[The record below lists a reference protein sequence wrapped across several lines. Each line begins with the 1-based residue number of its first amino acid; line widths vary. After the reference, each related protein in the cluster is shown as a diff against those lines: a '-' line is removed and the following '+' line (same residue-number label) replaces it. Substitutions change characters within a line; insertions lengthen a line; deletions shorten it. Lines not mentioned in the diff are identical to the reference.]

1 MESFTVE
8 AILSAV
14 DKNFTSTMKNAD
26 NSMGGLND
34 NTKKTNTSILDIAK
48 GVGVFKLVDKAIGVV
63 TSSLGGAIDRFDTLK
78 QYPNVMRQLGYS
90 TEEVDR
96 SMSKLTEG
104 IDGLP
109 TTLDDIVKN
118 AQSLTMTTGDLDKGT
133 ESAIALNNAFLAS
146 GASSADASRGLTQYT
161 QMLAKGK
168 VDMQSWNS
176 LTDTM
181 GLSLGEVAKSFG
193 MTGAAAKN
201 DLYDAL
207 KEGTITFDQ
216 FNDKM
221 IEMYGIGTDGAE
233 LAKANSKGVASSIQN
248 LQTAVKNGI
257 AGILE
262 EINLLLGGSE
272 DFNAIAATIDKAK
285 PIITNAFKA
294 IRDAIPPVVEVIKQL
309 TNILKPLTPLIISV
323 TAAFVA
329 YKTALG
335 IVSLVTSLSKAMTVL
350 KVAFAVGNDV
360 KLLSFALGNM
370 ANASK
375 LAAAGQAILNAVM
388 SLNLFAVVIAA
399 VVGLV
404 AAFIYFWN
412 TSEAFRDFWID
423 LWESIQEI
431 VHSSVEGIKN
441 IWAGISEW
449 FKQAWSGTTEWFS
462 DLWNGIKDISDKA
475 WTTIQ
480 KAPENAASLVREK
493 WSELTSFFTN
503 LWSDITQS
511 ASEAWEN
518 IKQSTL
524 NIVDGMISSV
534 NKQWDNLKNVA
545 SSIWK
550 AIADQIKSSLDF
562 ILKYIGPFVSN
573 FSKVFSNIIDAV
585 KSIFAEVKNIILNAF
600 EIIKALIA
608 APLLFIINLITGDF
622 QQMKD
627 DLDMIWG
634 TLVESVQNIWVSVK
648 NIFTVYISTIVNS
661 ALLLWDGFKQS
672 VINIWTEVS
681 NQANIIWNQVKS
693 FFANLWLTIKDNA
706 VQMWTGL
713 KQSIVQ
719 TWEDTKN
726 SAIEIWTN
734 LKTWFFETID
744 AIVQTT
750 IDSWTGLKQGTI
762 DLFNN
767 TVQGAKDIWSSFK
780 EWISNLVTQTK
791 DGVVQGWENLKQG
804 TINIF
809 NRMVNGAQEI
819 WDRLVNAVNDT
830 VGKVTG
836 LFDTL
841 KEINLWEAG
850 KAIMD
855 SFLEGL
861 QNTWKAVQDFV
872 GGIGDWIRENK
883 GPIQYDRKLLIP
895 AGNAI
900 MEGLNKG
907 LTSGFDEVQSTVES
921 MASIITDTF
930 DNSPEIDLA
939 SNLQK
944 ANSSISTQVEH
955 NVNMGGSTKPAIFN
969 VNLGKQTFRAFVDDI
984 SQEMGEGTDI
994 NLEF

>member
-1 MESFTVE
+1 MESYSLE

-14 DKNFTSTMKNAD
+14 DRNFTSTMKDAD
-26 NSMGGLND
+26 NSMVGLND

-48 GVGVFKLVDKAIGVV
+48 GVGVFKLVDSAIGMVKNS
-63 TSSLGGAIDRFDTLK
+63 TDGAIKRFDTLN
-78 QYPNVMRQLGYS
+78 QYPVVMRALGYS
-90 TEEVDR
+90 TDEVDK
-96 SMSKLTEG
+96 SMNKLTDG

-109 TTLDDIVKN
+109 TSLDEIVSSTQQL
-118 AQSLTMTTGDLDKGT
+118 AISTGSLDKGT
-133 ESAIALNNAFLAS
+133 DTAIALNNAMLAS
-146 GASSADASRGLTQYT
+146 GSSSADAARGIEQYR
-161 QMLAKGK
+161 QMLARGE
-168 VDMQSWNS
+168 VDMQSWRS
-176 LTDTM
+176 VQDTM
-181 GLSLGEVAKSFG
+181 PVAMDKVAKSFEDRG
-193 MTGAAAKN
+193 VTSVN
-201 DLYDAL
+201 ELYDAL
-207 KEGTITFDQ
+207 KAGEITFDE
-216 FNDKM
+216 FNDRL
-221 IEMYGIGTDGAE
+221 IELNEGVDGFAE
-233 LAKANSKGVASSIQN
+233 LAKKNSAGIQTSFDN
-248 LQTAVKNGI
+248 IKTAVVKGLANVIRAIDDGLQNAGLGSI
-257 AGILE
+257 AENFDKIKDAV
-262 EINLLLGGSE
+262 N
-272 DFNAIAATIDKAK
+272 DAFNAIVA
-285 PIITNAFKA
+285 ITPN
-294 IRDAIPPVVEVIKQL
+294 VITVISNLVK
-309 TNILKPLTPLIISV
+309 ILQVLSPLIISI

-329 YKTALG
+329 YKTAIG

-350 KVAFAVGNDV
+350 KVAFAVGKDV

-370 ANASK
+370 ASSSK
-375 LAAAGQAILNAVM
+375 LAAAGQAILNTVM
-388 SLNLFAVVIAA
+388 SLNPIALVIAA
-399 VVGLV
+399 VAGLV

-412 TSEAFRDFWID
+412 TSEAFRDFWIG

-441 IWAGISEW
+441 IWSGISEW
-449 FKQAWSGTTEWFS
+449 FKQAWNGTTEWFS

-480 KAPENAASLVREK
+480 KAPENTASFVREK

-524 NIVDGMISSV
+524 DIVDGIVSSI
-534 NKQWDNLKNVA
+534 NKQWDNLKNTA

-550 AIADQIKSSLDF
+550 AIADQVKSSLDF
-562 ILKYIGPFVSN
+562 VLKYIGPFVSN

-634 TLVESVQNIWVSVK
+634 TLVESVQNIWLSIK
-648 NIFTVYISTIVNS
+648 NIFTVYIGTIINS

-681 NQANIIWNQVKS
+681 NQANNIWNQVKS
-693 FFANLWLTIKDNA
+693 FFANLWITIKDNA

-734 LKTWFFETID
+734 LKIWFFETID

-969 VNLGKQTFRAFVDDI
+969 VNVGKQSFRLLIDDI
-984 SQEMGEGTDI
+984 AQAMGEGAEI

>member
-1 MESFTVE
+1 MESYSLE

-14 DKNFTSTMKNAD
+14 DRNFTSTMKDAD
-26 NSMGGLND
+26 NSMVGLND

-48 GVGVFKLVDKAIGVV
+48 GVGVFKLVDSAIGMVKNS
-63 TSSLGGAIDRFDTLK
+63 TEGAIKRFDTLN
-78 QYPNVMRQLGYS
+78 QYPVVMRALGYS
-90 TEEVDR
+90 TDEVDK
-96 SMSKLTEG
+96 SMNKLTDG

-109 TTLDDIVKN
+109 TSLDEIVSSTQQL
-118 AQSLTMTTGDLDKGT
+118 AISTGSLDKGT
-133 ESAIALNNAFLAS
+133 DTAIALNNAMLAS
-146 GASSADASRGLTQYT
+146 GSSSADAARGIEQYR
-161 QMLAKGK
+161 QMLARGE
-168 VDMQSWNS
+168 VDMQSWRS
-176 LTDTM
+176 VQDTM
-181 GLSLGEVAKSFG
+181 PVAMDKVAKSFEDRG
-193 MTGAAAKN
+193 VTSVN
-201 DLYDAL
+201 ELYDAL
-207 KEGTITFDQ
+207 KAGEITFDE
-216 FNDKM
+216 FNDRLIKLN
-221 IEMYGIGTDGAE
+221 EGVDGFAE
-233 LAKANSKGVASSIQN
+233 LAKKNSAGIQTSFDN
-248 LQTAVKNGI
+248 IKTAVVKGLANVIRAIDDGLQNAGLGSI
-257 AGILE
+257 AENFDKIKDAVNDAFNTIVAITPSVITVISNLVKILQV
-262 EINLLLGGSE
+262 LS
-272 DFNAIAATIDKAK
+272 
-285 PIITNAFKA
+285 
-294 IRDAIPPVVEVIKQL
+294 
-309 TNILKPLTPLIISV
+309 PLIISV

-329 YKTALG
+329 YKTAIS

-412 TSEAFRDFWID
+412 TSEAFRDFWIG

-449 FKQAWSGTTEWFS
+449 FKHAWNGTTEWFS
-462 DLWNGIKDISDKA
+462 DLWNSIKDISDKA

-480 KAPENAASLVREK
+480 KAPENAASFVREK

-524 NIVDGMISSV
+524 NIVDGMISSI
-534 NKQWDNLKNVA
+534 NKQWDNLKNTA

-550 AIADQIKSSLDF
+550 AIADQVKSSLDF
-562 ILKYIGPFVSN
+562 VLKYIGPFVSN
-573 FSKVFSNIIDAV
+573 FYKVFSNIIDAV
-585 KSIFAEVKNIILNAF
+585 KSIFSEVKNIILNAF

-627 DLDMIWG
+627 DLDLIWG
-634 TLVESVQNIWVSVK
+634 TLVESVQNIWLSIK
-648 NIFTVYISTIVNS
+648 NIFIVYIGTIINS

-681 NQANIIWNQVKS
+681 NQANIVWNQVKS
-693 FFANLWLTIKDNA
+693 FFANLWITIKDNA

-734 LKTWFFETID
+734 LKIWFFETID

-809 NRMVNGAQEI
+809 NRMVNGVQEI

-861 QNTWKAVQDFV
+861 QNAWKAVQDFV

-969 VNLGKQTFRAFVDDI
+969 VNVGKQSFRHFVDDI
-984 SQEMGEGTDI
+984 AQAMGEGAEI

>member
-1 MESFTVE
+1 MESYSVE
-8 AILSAV
+8 AIISAI
-14 DKNFTSTMKNAD
+14 DDGFTKSMKQMQD
-26 NSMGGLND
+26 SMGGLND

-48 GVGVFKLVDKAIGVV
+48 GVGVFKLVDSAIGMVKNS
-63 TSSLGGAIDRFDTLK
+63 TDGAIKRFDTLN
-78 QYPNVMRQLGYS
+78 QYPVVMRALGYS
-90 TEEVDR
+90 TDEVDK
-96 SMSKLTEG
+96 SMNKLTDG

-109 TTLDDIVKN
+109 TSLDEIVSSTQQL
-118 AQSLTMTTGDLDKGT
+118 AISTGSLDKGT
-133 ESAIALNNAFLAS
+133 DTAIALNNAMLAS
-146 GASSADASRGLTQYT
+146 GSSSADAARGIEQYR
-161 QMLAKGK
+161 QMLARGE
-168 VDMQSWNS
+168 VDMQSWRS
-176 LTDTM
+176 VQDTM
-181 GLSLGEVAKSFG
+181 PVAMDKVAKSFEDRG
-193 MTGAAAKN
+193 VTSVN
-201 DLYDAL
+201 ELYDAL
-207 KEGTITFDQ
+207 KAGEITFDE
-216 FNDKM
+216 FNDRL
-221 IEMYGIGTDGAE
+221 IELNEGVDGFAE
-233 LAKANSKGVASSIQN
+233 LAKKNSAGIQTSFDN
-248 LQTAVKNGI
+248 IKTAVVKGLANVIRAIDDGLQNAGLGSI
-257 AGILE
+257 AENFDKIKDAVNDAFNTIVAITPSVITVISNLVKILQV
-262 EINLLLGGSE
+262 LS
-272 DFNAIAATIDKAK
+272 
-285 PIITNAFKA
+285 
-294 IRDAIPPVVEVIKQL
+294 
-309 TNILKPLTPLIISV
+309 PLIISV

-329 YKTALG
+329 YKTAIS

-449 FKQAWSGTTEWFS
+449 FKQAWNGTTEWFS

-475 WTTIQ
+475 WTIIQ
-480 KAPENAASLVREK
+480 KAPENAAIFVREK

-524 NIVDGMISSV
+524 NIVDGMISSI
-534 NKQWDNLKNVA
+534 NKQWDNLKNTA

-550 AIADQIKSSLDF
+550 AIADQIKSALDF
-562 ILKYIGPFVSN
+562 VLKYIGPFVSN

-627 DLDMIWG
+627 DLDLIWG
-634 TLVESVQNIWVSVK
+634 TLVESVQNIWLSIK
-648 NIFTVYISTIVNS
+648 NIFTVYIGTIINS

-681 NQANIIWNQVKS
+681 NQANIVWNQVKS
-693 FFANLWLTIKDNA
+693 FFANLWITIKDNA

-734 LKTWFFETID
+734 LKIWFFETID

-809 NRMVNGAQEI
+809 NRMVNGVQEI

-861 QNTWKAVQDFV
+861 QNAWKAVQDFV

-969 VNLGKQTFRAFVDDI
+969 VNVGKQSFRHFVDDI
-984 SQEMGEGTDI
+984 AQAMGEGAEI

>member
-1 MESFTVE
+1 MESYSVE
-8 AILSAV
+8 AIISAI
-14 DKNFTSTMKNAD
+14 DDGFTKSMKQMQD
-26 NSMGGLND
+26 SMGGLND

-48 GVGVFKLVDKAIGVV
+48 GVGVFKLVDSAIGMVKNS
-63 TSSLGGAIDRFDTLK
+63 TDGAIKRFDTLN
-78 QYPNVMRQLGYS
+78 QYPVVMRALGYS
-90 TEEVDR
+90 TEEVDK
-96 SMSKLTEG
+96 SMNKLTDG

-109 TTLDDIVKN
+109 TSLDEIVSSTQQL
-118 AQSLTMTTGDLDKGT
+118 AISTGSLDKGT
-133 ESAIALNNAFLAS
+133 DTAIALNNAMLAS
-146 GASSADASRGLTQYT
+146 GSSSADAARGIEQYR
-161 QMLAKGK
+161 QMLARGE
-168 VDMQSWNS
+168 VDMQSWRS
-176 LTDTM
+176 VQDTM
-181 GLSLGEVAKSFG
+181 PVAMDKVAKSFEDRG
-193 MTGAAAKN
+193 VTSVN
-201 DLYDAL
+201 ELYDAL
-207 KEGTITFDQ
+207 KAGEITFDE
-216 FNDKM
+216 FNDRL
-221 IEMYGIGTDGAE
+221 IELNEGVDGFAE
-233 LAKANSKGVASSIQN
+233 LAKKNSAGIQTSFDN
-248 LQTAVKNGI
+248 IKTAVVKGLANVIRAIDDGLQNAGLGSI
-257 AGILE
+257 AENFDKIKDAV
-262 EINLLLGGSE
+262 N
-272 DFNAIAATIDKAK
+272 DAFNAIVA
-285 PIITNAFKA
+285 IT
-294 IRDAIPPVVEVIKQL
+294 PSVITVISNLVK
-309 TNILKPLTPLIISV
+309 ILQVLSPLIISV

-375 LAAAGQAILNAVM
+375 LAAAGQAILNTVM

-412 TSEAFRDFWID
+412 TSEAFRDFWIG

-441 IWAGISEW
+441 IWSGISEW
-449 FKQAWSGTTEWFS
+449 FKQAWNGTTEWFS
-462 DLWNGIKDISDKA
+462 DLWNSIKDISDKA

-480 KAPENAASLVREK
+480 KAPENAANFVREK
-493 WSELTSFFTN
+493 WSELTSFFTD

-524 NIVDGMISSV
+524 NIVDGMISSI
-534 NKQWDNLKNVA
+534 NKQWDNLKNTA

-550 AIADQIKSSLDF
+550 AIADQIKSALDF
-562 ILKYIGPFVSN
+562 VLKYIGPFVSN

-634 TLVESVQNIWVSVK
+634 TLVESVQNIWLSIK
-648 NIFTVYISTIVNS
+648 NIFTVYIGTIINS

-693 FFANLWLTIKDNA
+693 FFANLWITIKDNA

-744 AIVQTT
+744 TIVQTI

-767 TVQGAKDIWSSFK
+767 TVEGSKNIWNAFK

-809 NRMVNGAQEI
+809 NLMVNGVQEI

-861 QNTWKAVQDFV
+861 QNAWKAVQDFV

-969 VNLGKQTFRAFVDDI
+969 VNLGKQSFRHFVDDI
-984 SQEMGEGTDI
+984 AQAMGEGAEI

>member
-14 DKNFTSTMKNAD
+14 DKNFTSTMKDAD

-48 GVGVFKLVDKAIGVV
+48 GVGVFKLVDSAIGMVKNS
-63 TSSLGGAIDRFDTLK
+63 TDGAIKRFDTLN
-78 QYPNVMRQLGYS
+78 QYPVVMRALGYS
-90 TEEVDR
+90 TDEVDK
-96 SMSKLTEG
+96 SMNKLTDG

-109 TTLDDIVKN
+109 TSLDEIVSSTQQL
-118 AQSLTMTTGDLDKGT
+118 AISTGSLDKGT
-133 ESAIALNNAFLAS
+133 DTAIALNNAMLAS
-146 GASSADASRGLTQYT
+146 GSSSADAARGIEQYR
-161 QMLAKGK
+161 QMLARGE
-168 VDMQSWNS
+168 VDMQSWRS
-176 LTDTM
+176 VQDTM
-181 GLSLGEVAKSFG
+181 PVAMDKVAKSFEDKG
-193 MTGAAAKN
+193 VTSVN
-201 DLYDAL
+201 ELYDAL
-207 KEGTITFDQ
+207 KAGEITFDE
-216 FNDKM
+216 FNDRL
-221 IEMYGIGTDGAE
+221 IGLNEGVDGFAE
-233 LAKANSKGVASSIQN
+233 LAKKNSAGIQTSFDN
-248 LQTAVKNGI
+248 IRTAVVKGLANVIRAIDDGLQNAGLGSI
-257 AGILE
+257 AENFDKIKDAV
-262 EINLLLGGSE
+262 N
-272 DFNAIAATIDKAK
+272 DAFNAIVA
-285 PIITNAFKA
+285 ITPN
-294 IRDAIPPVVEVIKQL
+294 VITVISNLVK
-309 TNILKPLTPLIISV
+309 ILQVLSPLIISV

-329 YKTALG
+329 YKTAIG

-350 KVAFAVGNDV
+350 KVAFAVGKDV

-370 ANASK
+370 ASSSK
-375 LAAAGQAILNAVM
+375 LAAAGQAILNTVM
-388 SLNLFAVVIAA
+388 SLNPIALVIAA
-399 VVGLV
+399 VAGLV

-412 TSEAFRDFWID
+412 TSEAFRDFWIG

-441 IWAGISEW
+441 IWSGISEW

-480 KAPENAASLVREK
+480 KAPENAANFVREK

-511 ASEAWEN
+511 ASEAWED

-524 NIVDGMISSV
+524 DIVDGIVSNI
-534 NKQWDNLKNVA
+534 NKQWDNLKNTA

-634 TLVESVQNIWVSVK
+634 TLVESVQNIWLSIK

-693 FFANLWLTIKDNA
+693 FFANLWITIKDNA

-734 LKTWFFETID
+734 LKIWFFETID

-809 NRMVNGAQEI
+809 NRMVNGVQEI

-861 QNTWKAVQDFV
+861 QNAWKAVQDFV

-900 MEGLNKG
+900 MESLNKG
-907 LTSGFDEVQSTVES
+907 LISGFDEVQSTVES

>member
-1 MESFTVE
+1 MESYSVE
-8 AILSAV
+8 AIISAI
-14 DKNFTSTMKNAD
+14 DDGFTKSMKQMQD
-26 NSMGGLND
+26 SMGGLND

-48 GVGVFKLVDKAIGVV
+48 GVGVFKLVDSAIGMVKNS
-63 TSSLGGAIDRFDTLK
+63 TDGAIKRFDTLN
-78 QYPNVMRQLGYS
+78 QYPVVMRALGYS
-90 TEEVDR
+90 TDEVDK
-96 SMSKLTEG
+96 SMNKLTDG

-109 TTLDDIVKN
+109 TSLDEIVSSTQQL
-118 AQSLTMTTGDLDKGT
+118 AISTGSLDKGT
-133 ESAIALNNAFLAS
+133 DTAIALNNAMLAS
-146 GASSADASRGLTQYT
+146 GSSSADAARGIEQYR
-161 QMLAKGK
+161 QMLARGE
-168 VDMQSWNS
+168 VDMQSWRS
-176 LTDTM
+176 VQDTM
-181 GLSLGEVAKSFG
+181 PVAMDKVAKSFEDRG
-193 MTGAAAKN
+193 VTSVN
-201 DLYDAL
+201 ELYDAL
-207 KEGTITFDQ
+207 KAGEITFDE
-216 FNDKM
+216 FNDRL
-221 IEMYGIGTDGAE
+221 IELNEGVDGFAE
-233 LAKANSKGVASSIQN
+233 LAKKNSAGIQTSFDN
-248 LQTAVKNGI
+248 IKTAVVKGLANVIRAIDDGLQNAGLGSI
-257 AGILE
+257 AENFDKIKDAV
-262 EINLLLGGSE
+262 N
-272 DFNAIAATIDKAK
+272 DAFNAIVA
-285 PIITNAFKA
+285 IT
-294 IRDAIPPVVEVIKQL
+294 PSVITVISNLVK
-309 TNILKPLTPLIISV
+309 ILQVLSPLIISV

-329 YKTALG
+329 YKTAIS

-412 TSEAFRDFWID
+412 TSEAFQDFWIG

-441 IWAGISEW
+441 IWSGISEW
-449 FKQAWSGTTEWFS
+449 FKQAWNGTTEWFS

-480 KAPENAASLVREK
+480 KAPENAAIFVREK

-585 KSIFAEVKNIILNAF
+585 KSIFAEVKNIILNTF

-681 NQANIIWNQVKS
+681 NQANIIWNQVKL
-693 FFANLWLTIKDNA
+693 FFANLWVTIKDNA

-744 AIVQTT
+744 SIIRTI

-767 TVQGAKDIWSSFK
+767 TVEGSKNIWNAFK

-809 NRMVNGAQEI
+809 NRMVNGVQEI

-861 QNTWKAVQDFV
+861 QNAWKAVQDFV

-969 VNLGKQTFRAFVDDI
+969 VNVGKQSFRHFVDDI
-984 SQEMGEGTDI
+984 AQAMGEGAEI

>member
-1 MESFTVE
+1 MESYSVE
-8 AILSAV
+8 AIISAI
-14 DKNFTSTMKNAD
+14 DDGFTKSMKQMQD
-26 NSMGGLND
+26 SMGGLND

-48 GVGVFKLVDKAIGVV
+48 GVGVFKLVDSAIGMVKNS
-63 TSSLGGAIDRFDTLK
+63 TDGAIKRFDTLN
-78 QYPNVMRQLGYS
+78 QYPVVMRALGYS
-90 TEEVDR
+90 TEEVDK
-96 SMSKLTEG
+96 SMNKLTDG

-109 TTLDDIVKN
+109 TSLDEIVSSTQQL
-118 AQSLTMTTGDLDKGT
+118 AISTGSLDKGT
-133 ESAIALNNAFLAS
+133 DTAIALNNAMLAS
-146 GASSADASRGLTQYT
+146 GSSSADAARGIEQYR
-161 QMLAKGK
+161 QMLARGE
-168 VDMQSWNS
+168 VDMQSWRS
-176 LTDTM
+176 VQDTM
-181 GLSLGEVAKSFG
+181 PVAMDKVAKSFEDRG
-193 MTGAAAKN
+193 VTSVN
-201 DLYDAL
+201 ELYDAL
-207 KEGTITFDQ
+207 KAGEITFDE
-216 FNDKM
+216 FNSNLVELFGHM
-221 IEMYGIGTDGAE
+221 TEGAD
-233 LAKANSKGVASSIQN
+233 LAKKNSEGIQN
-248 LQTAVKNGI
+248 SFDNIKTAVVKGLTNVIRAIDDGLQNAGLGSI
-257 AGILE
+257 AE
-262 EINLLLGGSE
+262 N
-272 DFNAIAATIDKAK
+272 FDKIKDAV
-285 PIITNAFKA
+285 NVAFKA
-294 IRDAIPPVVEVIKQL
+294 ITDSIPPAIDVL
-309 TNILKPLTPLIISV
+309 TNLWSTLDPFIPTILALIGYFTIFSTV
-323 TAAFVA
+323 VSIQNKINTVADA
-329 YKTALG
+329 YKKWT
-335 IVSLVTSLSKAMTVL
+335 KATEGATIAQ
-350 KVAFAVGNDV
+350 K
-360 KLLSFALGNM
+360 
-370 ANASK
+370 
-375 LAAAGQAILNAVM
+375 ILNTVM
-388 SLNLFAVVIAA
+388 KANWIAITISAVIAL
-399 VVGLV
+399 VG
-404 AAFIYFWN
+404 AFIYLWN
-412 TSEAFRDFWID
+412 TSDDFRNFWIG
-423 LWESIQEI
+423 LWESIKEI

-441 IWAGISEW
+441 IWSGISEW
-449 FKQAWSGTTEWFS
+449 FKQAWNGTTEWFS
-462 DLWNGIKDISDKA
+462 DLWNSIKDISDKA

-480 KAPENAASLVREK
+480 KAPENAANFVREK
-493 WSELTSFFTN
+493 WSELTFFFTD

-524 NIVDGMISSV
+524 NIVDGMISSI
-534 NKQWDNLKNVA
+534 NKQWDNLKNTA

-550 AIADQIKSSLDF
+550 AIADQIKSALDF
-562 ILKYIGPFVSN
+562 VLKYIGPFVSN

-634 TLVESVQNIWVSVK
+634 TLVESVQNIWLSIK
-648 NIFTVYISTIVNS
+648 NIFTVYIGTIINS

-693 FFANLWLTIKDNA
+693 FFANLWITIKDNA

-744 AIVQTT
+744 TIVQTI

-767 TVQGAKDIWSSFK
+767 TVEGSKNIWNAFK

-809 NRMVNGAQEI
+809 NRMVNGVQEI

-861 QNTWKAVQDFV
+861 QNAWKAVQDFV

-969 VNLGKQTFRAFVDDI
+969 VNLGKQSFHRFVDDI
-984 SQEMGEGTDI
+984 AQAMGEGAEI

>member
-14 DKNFTSTMKNAD
+14 DKNFTSTMKDAD

-48 GVGVFKLVDKAIGVV
+48 GVGVFKLVDSAIGVV
-63 TSSLGGAIDRFDTLK
+63 TNSLGGAIDRFDTLK
-78 QYPNVMRQLGYS
+78 QYPNIMRQLGYS
-90 TEEVDR
+90 TDEVDQ
-96 SMSKLTEG
+96 SMTKLTEG

-146 GASSADASRGLTQYT
+146 GASSAEASRGLTQYT

-181 GLSLGEVAKSFG
+181 GLSLEQVANSFG
-193 MTGAAAKN
+193 LTGAAAKN

-221 IEMYGIGTDGAE
+221 IEMYGIGTEGAE
-233 LAKANSKGVASSIQN
+233 LAKANSKGVATSIEN
-248 LQTAVKNGI
+248 LKTAVKNGI

-285 PIITNAFKA
+285 PVITNAFIA
-294 IRDAIPPVVEVIKQL
+294 IREAIPPVIEVIKQL
-309 TNILKPLTPLIISV
+309 TNILKPLMPLM
-323 TAAFVA
+323 VA
-329 YKTALG
+329 VGAGLLAMKGYFIALQVIATITKMVGMLNTALTILSTVG
-335 IVSLVTSLSKAMTVL
+335 LKTTIAMLVGFM
-350 KVAFAVGNDV
+350 GPI
-360 KLLSFALGNM
+360 GW
-370 ANASK
+370 
-375 LAAAGQAILNAVM
+375 I
-388 SLNLFAVVIAA
+388 IAA
-399 VVGLV
+399 ISALV
-404 AAFIYFWN
+404 AAFIYLWS
-412 TSEAFRDFWID
+412 TSEGFRGFWIG
-423 LWESIQEI
+423 LWESIKEI
-431 VHSSVEGIKN
+431 VRFSVEGIKN
-441 IWAGISEW
+441 IWSGISEW
-449 FKQAWSGTTEWFS
+449 FKQAWNGTTEWFS

-480 KAPENAASLVREK
+480 KAPENAANFVREK

-524 NIVDGMISSV
+524 NIVDGMISSI
-534 NKQWDNLKNVA
+534 NKQWGNLKNTA

-562 ILKYIGPFVSN
+562 VLKYIGPFVSN

-585 KSIFAEVKNIILNAF
+585 KSIFAEVKNIILNVF

-627 DLDMIWG
+627 DLDMIWE
-634 TLVESVQNIWVSVK
+634 TLVESVQNIWLSIK

-693 FFANLWLTIKDNA
+693 FFANLWITIKDNA

-744 AIVQTT
+744 TIVQTI

-767 TVQGAKDIWSSFK
+767 TVEGSKNIWNAFK
-780 EWISNLVTQTK
+780 EWISNLVTQIK
-791 DGVVQGWENLKQG
+791 NGVVQGWENLKQG

-809 NRMVNGAQEI
+809 NRMVNGVQEI

-861 QNTWKAVQDFV
+861 QNAWKAVQDFV

-939 SNLQK
+939 SNLKK

-969 VNLGKQTFRAFVDDI
+969 VNLGKQSFHRFVDDI
-984 SQEMGEGTDI
+984 AQAMGEGAEI

>member
-1 MESFTVE
+1 MESYSVE
-8 AILSAV
+8 AIISAI
-14 DKNFTSTMKNAD
+14 DDGFTKSMKQMQD
-26 NSMGGLND
+26 SMGGLND

-48 GVGVFKLVDKAIGVV
+48 GVGVFKLVDSAIGMVKNS
-63 TSSLGGAIDRFDTLK
+63 TDGAIKRFDTLN
-78 QYPNVMRQLGYS
+78 QYPVVMRALGYS
-90 TEEVDR
+90 TEEVDK
-96 SMSKLTEG
+96 SMNKLTDG

-109 TTLDDIVKN
+109 TSLDEIVSSTQQL
-118 AQSLTMTTGDLDKGT
+118 AISTGSLDKGT
-133 ESAIALNNAFLAS
+133 DTAIALNNAMLAS
-146 GASSADASRGLTQYT
+146 GSSSADAARGIEQYR
-161 QMLAKGK
+161 QMLARGE
-168 VDMQSWNS
+168 VDMQSWRS
-176 LTDTM
+176 VQDTM
-181 GLSLGEVAKSFG
+181 PVAMDKVAKSFEDRG
-193 MTGAAAKN
+193 VTSVN
-201 DLYDAL
+201 ELYDAL
-207 KEGTITFDQ
+207 KAGEITFDE
-216 FNDKM
+216 FNSNLVELFGHM
-221 IEMYGIGTDGAE
+221 TEGAD
-233 LAKANSKGVASSIQN
+233 LAKKNSEGIQN
-248 LQTAVKNGI
+248 SFDNIKTAVVKGLANVIRAIDDGLQNAGLGSI
-257 AGILE
+257 AENFDKIKDAVNDAFNTIVEITPSVITVISNLVKILQV
-262 EINLLLGGSE
+262 LS
-272 DFNAIAATIDKAK
+272 
-285 PIITNAFKA
+285 
-294 IRDAIPPVVEVIKQL
+294 
-309 TNILKPLTPLIISV
+309 PLIISV

-329 YKTALG
+329 YKTAIS

-350 KVAFAVGNDV
+350 KVAFAVGKDIE
-360 KLLSFALGNM
+360 LLTFALGNM
-370 ANASK
+370 ASSSK
-375 LAAAGQAILNAVM
+375 LAASGQAILNTVM
-388 SLNLFAVVIAA
+388 SLNPIALVIAA
-399 VVGLV
+399 VAGLV

-412 TSEAFRDFWID
+412 TSEAFRDFWIG

-441 IWAGISEW
+441 IWSGISEW
-449 FKQAWSGTTEWFS
+449 FKQAWNGTTEWFS
-462 DLWNGIKDISDKA
+462 DLWNSIKDISDKA

-480 KAPENAASLVREK
+480 KAPENAANFVREK

-524 NIVDGMISSV
+524 SIVDGMISSI
-534 NKQWDNLKNVA
+534 NKQWGNLKNTA

-634 TLVESVQNIWVSVK
+634 TLVESAQNIWLSIK
-648 NIFTVYISTIVNS
+648 NIFTVYIGTIINS

-693 FFANLWLTIKDNA
+693 FFANLWITIKDNA

-734 LKTWFFETID
+734 LKIWFFETID

-791 DGVVQGWENLKQG
+791 DGVVQGWENLKQA

-809 NRMVNGAQEI
+809 NRMVNGVQEI

-861 QNTWKAVQDFV
+861 QNAWKAVQDFV

-969 VNLGKQTFRAFVDDI
+969 VNLGKQSFRHFVDDI
-984 SQEMGEGTDI
+984 AQAMGEGAEI

>member
-1 MESFTVE
+1 MESYSLE

-14 DKNFTSTMKNAD
+14 DKNFTSTMKDAD

-48 GVGVFKLVDKAIGVV
+48 GVGVFKLVDSA
-63 TSSLGGAIDRFDTLK
+63 LGMVKNSTDGAIKRFDTLN
-78 QYPNVMRQLGYS
+78 QYPVVMRALGYS
-90 TEEVDR
+90 TDEVDK
-96 SMSKLTEG
+96 SMNKLTDG

-109 TTLDDIVKN
+109 TSLDEIVSSTQQL
-118 AQSLTMTTGDLDKGT
+118 AISTGSLDKGT
-133 ESAIALNNAFLAS
+133 DTAIALNNAMLAS
-146 GASSADASRGLTQYT
+146 GSSSADAARGIEQYR
-161 QMLAKGK
+161 QMLARGE
-168 VDMQSWNS
+168 VDMQSWRS
-176 LTDTM
+176 VQDTM
-181 GLSLGEVAKSFG
+181 PVAMDKVAKSFEDRG
-193 MTGAAAKN
+193 VTSVN
-201 DLYDAL
+201 ELYDAL
-207 KEGTITFDQ
+207 KAGEITFDE
-216 FNDKM
+216 FNDRL
-221 IEMYGIGTDGAE
+221 IELNEGVDGFAE
-233 LAKANSKGVASSIQN
+233 LAKKNSAGIQTSFDN
-248 LQTAVKNGI
+248 IKTAVVKGLANVIRAIDDGLQNAGLGSI
-257 AGILE
+257 AE
-262 EINLLLGGSE
+262 N
-272 DFNAIAATIDKAK
+272 FDKIKDAV
-285 PIITNAFKA
+285 NVAFKA
-294 IRDAIPPVVEVIKQL
+294 ITETIPPTISFL
-309 TNILKPLTPLIISV
+309 TDLWTTIEPFLPLIMAIV
-323 TAAFVA
+323 GYIAIYQGVMGTAKKAVELYNGA
-329 YKTALG
+329 QKIMNKLMMLNPMGLVIAL
-335 IVSLVTSLSKAMTVL
+335 IIALVTS
-350 KVAFAVGNDV
+350 
-360 KLLSFALGNM
+360 
-370 ANASK
+370 
-375 LAAAGQAILNAVM
+375 
-388 SLNLFAVVIAA
+388 
-399 VVGLV
+399 
-404 AAFIYFWN
+404 FIYLWKTN
-412 TSEAFRDFWID
+412 EEFREFWIG

-441 IWAGISEW
+441 IWSGISEW
-449 FKQAWSGTTEWFS
+449 FKQAWNGTTEWFS

-480 KAPENAASLVREK
+480 YAPENAANFVQEK

-518 IKQSTL
+518 IEQSTL
-524 NIVDGMISSV
+524 DIVDGIVSSI
-534 NKQWDNLKNVA
+534 NKQWDNLKNTA

-550 AIADQIKSSLDF
+550 AIADQVKSSLDF
-562 ILKYIGPFVSN
+562 VLKYIGPFVSN

-585 KSIFAEVKNIILNAF
+585 KSIFAEVKNIILNVF

-627 DLDMIWG
+627 DLDMIWE
-634 TLVESVQNIWVSVK
+634 TLVESVQNIWLSIK
-648 NIFTVYISTIVNS
+648 NIFTVYIGAIIDS

-693 FFANLWLTIKDNA
+693 FFANLWITIKDNA

-734 LKTWFFETID
+734 LKIWFFETID
-744 AIVQTT
+744 TIVQT
-750 IDSWTGLKQGTI
+750 IINSWTGLKQGTI

>member
-1 MESFTVE
+1 MESYSVE
-8 AILSAV
+8 AIISAI
-14 DKNFTSTMKNAD
+14 DDGFTKSMKQMQD
-26 NSMGGLND
+26 SMGGLND

-48 GVGVFKLVDKAIGVV
+48 GVGVFKLVDSAIGMVKNS
-63 TSSLGGAIDRFDTLK
+63 TDGAIKRFDTLN
-78 QYPNVMRQLGYS
+78 QYPVVMRALGYS
-90 TEEVDR
+90 TDEVDK
-96 SMSKLTEG
+96 SMNKLTHG

-109 TTLDDIVKN
+109 TSLDEIVSSTQQL
-118 AQSLTMTTGDLDKGT
+118 AISTGSLDKGT
-133 ESAIALNNAFLAS
+133 DTAIALNNAMLAS
-146 GASSADASRGLTQYT
+146 GSSSADAARGIEQYR
-161 QMLAKGK
+161 QMLARGE
-168 VDMQSWNS
+168 VDMQSWRS
-176 LTDTM
+176 VQDTM
-181 GLSLGEVAKSFG
+181 PVAMDKVAKSFEDRG
-193 MTGAAAKN
+193 VTSVN
-201 DLYDAL
+201 ELYDAL
-207 KEGTITFDQ
+207 KAGEITFDE
-216 FNDKM
+216 FNDRL
-221 IEMYGIGTDGAE
+221 IELNEGVDGFAE
-233 LAKANSKGVASSIQN
+233 LAKKNSAGIKTSFDNIK
-248 LQTAVKNGI
+248 TAVVKGLANVIRAIDDGLQNAGLGSI
-257 AGILE
+257 AENFDKIKDAV
-262 EINLLLGGSE
+262 N
-272 DFNAIAATIDKAK
+272 DAFNAIVA
-285 PIITNAFKA
+285 IT
-294 IRDAIPPVVEVIKQL
+294 PSVITVISNLVK
-309 TNILKPLTPLIISV
+309 ILQVLSPLIISV

-329 YKTALG
+329 YKTAIS

-370 ANASK
+370 ASSSK
-375 LAAAGQAILNAVM
+375 LAAAGQAILNTVM
-388 SLNLFAVVIAA
+388 SLNPIALVIAA

-441 IWAGISEW
+441 IWADISEW
-449 FKQAWSGTTEWFS
+449 FKQAWNGTTEWFS

-480 KAPENAASLVREK
+480 KAPENAAIFVREK

-562 ILKYIGPFVSN
+562 VLKYIGPFVSN

-634 TLVESVQNIWVSVK
+634 TLVESVQNIWLSIK

-672 VINIWTEVS
+672 VINIWTEVY

-693 FFANLWLTIKDNA
+693 FFANLWITIKDNA

-719 TWEDTKN
+719 TWEDTKS

-734 LKTWFFETID
+734 LKIWFFETID

-809 NRMVNGAQEI
+809 NRMVNGVQEI

-861 QNTWKAVQDFV
+861 QNAWKAVQDFV

-969 VNLGKQTFRAFVDDI
+969 VNVGKQSFRHFVDDI
-984 SQEMGEGTDI
+984 AQAMGEGAEI

>member
-1 MESFTVE
+1 MESYSVE
-8 AILSAV
+8 AIISAI
-14 DKNFTSTMKNAD
+14 DDGFTKSMKQMQD
-26 NSMGGLND
+26 SMGGLND

-48 GVGVFKLVDKAIGVV
+48 GVGVFKLVDSAIGMVKNS
-63 TSSLGGAIDRFDTLK
+63 TDGAIKRFDTLN
-78 QYPNVMRQLGYS
+78 QYPVVMRALGYS
-90 TEEVDR
+90 TDEVDK
-96 SMSKLTEG
+96 SMNKLTDG

-109 TTLDDIVKN
+109 TSLDEIVSSTQQL
-118 AQSLTMTTGDLDKGT
+118 AISTGSLDKGT
-133 ESAIALNNAFLAS
+133 DTAIALNNAMLAS
-146 GASSADASRGLTQYT
+146 GSSSADAARGIEQYR
-161 QMLAKGK
+161 QMLARGE
-168 VDMQSWNS
+168 VDMQSWRS
-176 LTDTM
+176 VQDTM
-181 GLSLGEVAKSFG
+181 PVAMDKVAKSFEDRG
-193 MTGAAAKN
+193 VTSVN
-201 DLYDAL
+201 ELYDAL
-207 KEGTITFDQ
+207 KAGEITFDE
-216 FNDKM
+216 FNDRL
-221 IEMYGIGTDGAE
+221 IELNEGVDGFAE
-233 LAKANSKGVASSIQN
+233 LAKKNSAGIQTSFDN
-248 LQTAVKNGI
+248 IKTAVVKGLANVIRAIDDGLQNAGLGSI
-257 AGILE
+257 AENFDKIKDTV
-262 EINLLLGGSE
+262 N
-272 DFNAIAATIDKAK
+272 DAFNAIVA
-285 PIITNAFKA
+285 IT
-294 IRDAIPPVVEVIKQL
+294 PSVITVISNLVK
-309 TNILKPLTPLIISV
+309 ILQVLSPLIISV

-329 YKTALG
+329 YKTAIS

-350 KVAFAVGNDV
+350 KVAFAVGKDIE
-360 KLLSFALGNM
+360 LLTFALGNM
-370 ANASK
+370 ASSSK
-375 LAAAGQAILNAVM
+375 LAASGQAILNTVM
-388 SLNLFAVVIAA
+388 SLNPIALVIAA

-412 TSEAFRDFWID
+412 TSEAFRDFWIG

-449 FKQAWSGTTEWFS
+449 FKHAWNGTTEWFS
-462 DLWNGIKDISDKA
+462 DLWNSIKDISDKA

-480 KAPENAASLVREK
+480 KAPENAASFVREK

-524 NIVDGMISSV
+524 NIVDGMISSI
-534 NKQWDNLKNVA
+534 NKQWDNLKNTA

-550 AIADQIKSSLDF
+550 AIADQVKSSLDF
-562 ILKYIGPFVSN
+562 VLKYIGPFVSN

-634 TLVESVQNIWVSVK
+634 TLVESVQNIWLSIK
-648 NIFTVYISTIVNS
+648 NIFTVYIGTIINS

-693 FFANLWLTIKDNA
+693 FFANLWITIKDNA

-734 LKTWFFETID
+734 LKIWFFETID

-809 NRMVNGAQEI
+809 NRMVNGVQEI

-861 QNTWKAVQDFV
+861 QNAWKAVQDFV

-969 VNLGKQTFRAFVDDI
+969 VNLGKQSFRLLIDDI
-984 SQEMGEGTDI
+984 AQAMGEGAEL

>member
-14 DKNFTSTMKNAD
+14 DRNFTSTMKDAD

-48 GVGVFKLVDKAIGVV
+48 GVGVFKLVDSAIGMVKNS
-63 TSSLGGAIDRFDTLK
+63 TDGAIKRFDTLN
-78 QYPNVMRQLGYS
+78 QYPVVMRALGYS
-90 TEEVDR
+90 TEEVDK
-96 SMSKLTEG
+96 SMNKLTDG

-109 TTLDDIVKN
+109 TSLDEIVSSTQQL
-118 AQSLTMTTGDLDKGT
+118 AISTGSLDKGT
-133 ESAIALNNAFLAS
+133 DTAIALNNAMLAS
-146 GASSADASRGLTQYT
+146 GSSSADAARGIEQYR
-161 QMLAKGK
+161 QMLARGE
-168 VDMQSWNS
+168 VDMQSWRS
-176 LTDTM
+176 VQDTM
-181 GLSLGEVAKSFG
+181 PVAMDKVAKSFEDRG
-193 MTGAAAKN
+193 VTSVN
-201 DLYDAL
+201 ELYDAL
-207 KEGTITFDQ
+207 KAGEITFDE
-216 FNDKM
+216 FNDRL
-221 IEMYGIGTDGAE
+221 IELNEGVDGFAE
-233 LAKANSKGVASSIQN
+233 LAKKNSAGIQTSFDN
-248 LQTAVKNGI
+248 IKTAVVKGLANVIRAIDDGLQNAGLGSI
-257 AGILE
+257 AENFDKIKDAV
-262 EINLLLGGSE
+262 N
-272 DFNAIAATIDKAK
+272 DAFNAIVA
-285 PIITNAFKA
+285 IT
-294 IRDAIPPVVEVIKQL
+294 PSVITVISNLVK
-309 TNILKPLTPLIISV
+309 ILQVLSPLIISV

-375 LAAAGQAILNAVM
+375 LAAAGQAILNTVM

-412 TSEAFRDFWID
+412 TSEAFRDFWIG

-441 IWAGISEW
+441 IWSGISEW
-449 FKQAWSGTTEWFS
+449 FKQAWNFTTEWFS
-462 DLWNGIKDISDKA
+462 DLWNSIKDISDKA

-480 KAPENAASLVREK
+480 KAPENAANFVREK
-493 WSELTSFFTN
+493 WSELTSFFTD

-524 NIVDGMISSV
+524 NIVDGMISSI
-534 NKQWDNLKNVA
+534 NKQWDNLKNTA

-550 AIADQIKSSLDF
+550 AIADQIKSALDF
-562 ILKYIGPFVSN
+562 VLKYIGPFVSN

-627 DLDMIWG
+627 DLDMIWR
-634 TLVESVQNIWVSVK
+634 TLVESVQNIWLSIK
-648 NIFTVYISTIVNS
+648 NIFTVYIGTIINS

-693 FFANLWLTIKDNA
+693 FFANLWITIKDNA

-744 AIVQTT
+744 TIVQTI

-767 TVQGAKDIWSSFK
+767 TVEGSKNIWNAFK

-809 NRMVNGAQEI
+809 NRMVNGVQEI

-861 QNTWKAVQDFV
+861 QNAWKAVQDFV

-969 VNLGKQTFRAFVDDI
+969 VNLGKQSFRLLIDDI
-984 SQEMGEGTDI
+984 AQAMGEGAEL